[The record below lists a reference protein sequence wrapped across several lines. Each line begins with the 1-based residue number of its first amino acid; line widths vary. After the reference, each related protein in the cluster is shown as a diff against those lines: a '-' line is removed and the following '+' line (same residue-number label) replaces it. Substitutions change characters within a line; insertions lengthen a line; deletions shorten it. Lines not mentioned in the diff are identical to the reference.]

1 MQPAAATEATGQRRR
16 IDWRKQRQ
24 RRPSL
29 APPPRLHPQLG
40 VRCQRAGN
48 RARRLRRRCP
58 ALQARDLGR
67 PSLYRRFVAVVA
79 TTNAK
84 DHGSQN
90 TAPATVHYQQQ
101 WH

>member
-1 MQPAAATEATGQRRR
+1 MQPAAATEVTGQR
-16 IDWRKQRQ
+16 D
-24 RRPSL
+24 
-29 APPPRLHPQLG
+29 RLEE
-40 VRCQRAGN
+40 A
-48 RARRLRRRCP
+48 
-58 ALQARDLGR
+58 
-67 PSLYRRFVAVVA
+67 RFVAVVA